1 MRRQPKQARSQERV
15 HHILDVAEQL
25 FIEFGYEQT
34 TTRAIAIRAAI
45 PVGSLYQF
53 FPDKEALVR
62 ALANRYFE
70 QEYQIFVQLHTEL
83 AKADIATY
91 VERMVNAFEDF
102 AQQHPGYRAVLG
114 QLIDLMTIT
123 DASKFN
129 EYDQQILVELADFF
143 SRRNLQLDAT
153 QSRLIATT
161 VVKVSNEL
169 LWLSFTREPLER
181 KQLVKETKTLITAY
195 LQTYQI

>member
-25 FIEFGYEQT
+25 FIELGYEQT
-34 TTRAIAIRAAI
+34 TTRAIATRAAI

-62 ALANRYFE
+62 ALANRYFQ

-114 QLIDLMTIT
+114 QLIDLMTLT

-143 SRRNLQLDAT
+143 SRRNPRLDAT

-161 VVKVSNEL
+161 VFKVSNEL
-169 LWLSFTREPLER
+169 LWLSFTREPLKR
-181 KQLVKETKTLITAY
+181 KQLVKETKILITAY
-195 LQTYQI
+195 LQTYQT